1 MSKTIKKLITV
12 FVLFIGILLF
22 VFFFFFGSQ
31 TISQNKNLT
40 NEEKQ
45 KISVICNINLSDIEC
60 INSIKLMEQSATR
73 FYLVEITDKNF
84 SDNNKSIDLHKIDT
98 SFSLFLAAKYL
109 PKEDRITYYKDDK
122 KIYISTYVSETPE
135 LHDFIQG

>member
-1 MSKTIKKLITV
+1 ML
-12 FVLFIGILLF
+12 
-22 VFFFFFGSQ
+22 
-31 TISQNKNLT
+31 
-40 NEEKQ
+40 
-45 KISVICNINLSDIEC
+45 
-60 INSIKLMEQSATR
+60 
-73 FYLVEITDKNF
+73 
-84 SDNNKSIDLHKIDT
+84 KIDT